1 MFNMTDDVITDYA
14 KRMLEDKKF
23 ARQLYEQASDT
34 KLFNALRALVETEN
48 KTVSLDEFKKLV
60 GAE

>member
-1 MFNMTDDVITDYA
+1 
-14 KRMLEDKKF
+14 MLEDRKF
-23 ARQLYEQASDT
+23 ARQLHEQAGDM
-34 KLFNALRALVETEN
+34 KLFNALRALVDTED